1 MNQPLWSLA
10 CLFSLA
16 TLAALSSDMIT
27 VARHKQIEH
36 ANEEDAATGARHQR
50 NFLFRK
56 ARHVHVAAAPS
67 EPSPSIDIPPPRAAA
82 APLSG
87 DLAAVKNAIHLV
99 RKAKSC
105 EATAIK
111 KTNHDPAPQKPV
123 ARFSLAHP
131 AT

>member
-1 MNQPLWSLA
+1 MNTA
-10 CLFSLA
+10 
-16 TLAALSSDMIT
+16 
-27 VARHKQIEH
+27 ARHKQIEH

-67 EPSPSIDIPPPRAAA
+67 EPSPSIDVPPPRAAA

-87 DLAAVKNAIHLV
+87 DLAAVKNAIDLV
-99 RKAKSC
+99 RKAKSG

-111 KTNHDPAPQKPV
+111 KTIDDPAAQKLVRWVILRQPE
-123 ARFSLAHP
+123 P
-131 AT
+131 ET